1 VVRYNDAVNLLPT
14 LEAFRGL
21 ASSFRL
27 LPARCVLCGASGL
40 AGLDLC
46 AGCRDDLPRN
56 DAACATCA
64 LPLPVTAAMCGV
76 CLRKPPPYVA
86 AFAALRYRY
95 PVDQLIQRLKFGGDL
110 AVGRVL
116 ATLLCDALP
125 RAWHAPD
132 VVVPMPLARGRLR
145 TRGCNQ
151 AQELARGLPWRVDRT
166 TLARVRETSPQ
177 SELDARARRANVR
190 GAFVASAA
198 VRGQSVVL
206 LDDVITTGATVRAA
220 AKALLRAG
228 AREVRVLAVAR
239 APRRGD

>member
-1 VVRYNDAVNLLPT
+1 MQALGNVLGSW
-14 LEAFRGL
+14 F
-21 ASSFRL
+21 SSFRL
-27 LPARCVLCGASGL
+27 LPARCVLCGAPGMEH
-40 AGLDLC
+40 LDLC
-46 AGCRDDLPRN
+46 GGCRADLPRN

-64 LPLPVTAAMCGV
+64 LPLPIAAAACGV

-86 AFAALRYRY
+86 AFAPLRYRY

-116 ATLLCDALP
+116 SSLLREALP
-125 RAWHAPD
+125 HEWPAAD
-132 VVVPMPLARGRLR
+132 LVVPMPLAHRRLR

-151 AQELARGLPWRVDRT
+151 ALELVRGLPWRVDRKA
-166 TLARVRETSPQ
+166 LARVRETVPQ

-206 LDDVITTGATVRAA
+206 LDDVITTGATMRAA
-220 AKALLRAG
+220 TKSLLRAG

>member
-1 VVRYNDAVNLLPT
+1 MSLLPSFT
-14 LEAFRGL
+14 ALRGL

-40 AGLDLC
+40 PDLDLC
-46 AGCRDDLPRN
+46 GGCRDDLPRN
-56 DAACATCA
+56 AAACATCA
-64 LPLPVTAAMCGV
+64 LPLPVAAAACGV
-76 CLRKPPPYVA
+76 CLRKPPPFVA
-86 AFAALRYRY
+86 AFAPLRYRY

-116 ATLLCDALP
+116 ASLLRDALP
-125 RAWHAPD
+125 GDWPVPD
-132 VVVPMPLARGRLR
+132 LVVPMPLAHGRLR

-151 AQELARGLPWRVDRT
+151 AQELARGLPWCVDRN
-166 TLARVRETSPQ
+166 TLARVRETVPQ
-177 SELDARARRANVR
+177 SELDAPARRANVR
-190 GAFVASAA
+190 GAFVACDA

-220 AKALLRAG
+220 AKALLRVG

-239 APRRGD
+239 APRRGE